1 MFATPE
7 AADDLL
13 QKSDFRRRRLRIRSQ
28 RVTNIGS
35 FQKRPVDALVSR
47 PVRSAE
53 QNGGNVMRYLKLI
66 ILFLAYALIT
76 PAFAQPCCPSGCVQD
91 ANRCVIIGTQNS
103 CGASSC
109 LPGSGSSPSGT
120 HAPGSAVV
128 YPRPLIG
135 ECGAS
140 NPTQAAVDDATNRC
154 VNDLTGSAI
163 FVGCFFEDDAGRAED
178 ERTGLSCPARQ
189 AALAKQCRNRCA
201 AFAFAS
207 TRPWCYDD
215 PNSLWHN
222 AFGDIS
228 GDVVGSARVERCG
241 SRLRDSYFSRVLRTP
256 TLKRLNP

>member
-1 MFATPE
+1 
-7 AADDLL
+7 
-13 QKSDFRRRRLRIRSQ
+13 
-28 RVTNIGS
+28 
-35 FQKRPVDALVSR
+35 
-47 PVRSAE
+47 
-53 QNGGNVMRYLKLI
+53 MRYLKPV
-66 ILFLAYALIT
+66 ILFLAYALIP
-76 PAFAQPCCPSGCVQD
+76 PAFAQTCCPVGCVQN
-91 ANRCVIIGTQNS
+91 APNQCVTTGPIQNS
-103 CGASSC
+103 CGNTFTC
-109 LPGSGSSPSGT
+109 PPGSGSPSGGT
-120 HAPGSAVV
+120 HVPGSGVIFT
-128 YPRPLIG
+128 PPLIP

-140 NPTQAAVDDATNRC
+140 NPTKAVVDDATNRC

-241 SRLRDSYFSRVLRTP
+241 PRLRDSYFSRVLRTP
-256 TLKRLNP
+256 PQRLNP